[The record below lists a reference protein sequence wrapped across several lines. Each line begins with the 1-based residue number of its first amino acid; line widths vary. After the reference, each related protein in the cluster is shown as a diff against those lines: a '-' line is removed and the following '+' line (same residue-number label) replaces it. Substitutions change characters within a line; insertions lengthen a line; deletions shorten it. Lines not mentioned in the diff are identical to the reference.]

1 MAGLF
6 RTALIVLALGAA
18 PARAEDVPTEWDGL
32 VKVNSRNFDAVY
44 LAPGVNFASYTK
56 VMIDPTEAA
65 FHRNW
70 QRNYNSSVVGLEGRI
85 TDGDARRALELV
97 QSGFQEEFREAYVA
111 AGYQVVTEPGAD
123 VLRLRTAVLNIR
135 VTAPDQ
141 MTAART
147 RTFAEDTGEATLV
160 IEARDS
166 MSNALLGRS
175 VDRRLIGGNSA
186 VLWRNRA
193 SNRADFS
200 RVFRSWAE
208 KSAQALAALRATP
221 APAATTPPT
230 GQ

>member
-1 MAGLF
+1 MAGLL
-6 RTALIVLALGAA
+6 RTALIVLALSTAA
-18 PARAEDVPTEWDGL
+18 HRAEDVPTEWDGL

-123 VLRLRTAVLNIR
+123 VLRLRTAVLNIQ

-147 RTFAEDTGEATLV
+147 RTFAEDTAKP
-160 IEARDS
+160 R
-166 MSNALLGRS
+166 
-175 VDRRLIGGNSA
+175 
-186 VLWRNRA
+186 W
-193 SNRADFS
+193 
-200 RVFRSWAE
+200 
-208 KSAQALAALRATP
+208 
-221 APAATTPPT
+221 
-230 GQ
+230 